1 MLSITF
7 SLGLVNHK
15 VVTLF
20 PYQKNATL
28 CFKFYWNLRKRHT
41 NSLICSSFTFR
52 NFFSIFFLFRHLL
65 MGWVFFFKLK
75 SMFLYFWNSISFLKF
90 SLIFMFKFKT
100 VIENKNFPTQNSS
113 PINMCIKHISL
124 YDCLSVTNL

>member
-7 SLGLVNHK
+7 SLGLVNYK

-28 CFKFYWNLRKRHT
+28 CFKFYWTLRKRHT
-41 NSLICSSFTFR
+41 NSLIWSSFTFR
-52 NFFSIFFLFRHLL
+52 NFFPFFFFSDIYL
-65 MGWVFFFKLK
+65 WVGFFFKLK
-75 SMFLYFWNSISFLKF
+75 SMFLYLWNSISFLKY
-90 SLIFMFKFKT
+90 SLIFMFKFNT